1 MSPVRKK
8 RSRRPLTDA
17 CSRHGYDFGYAKHCP
32 QSLCSRRYVFSRV
45 TQTARVLYVSGTD
58 TTVRAADALNEA
70 SEQFTI
76 ELVTTV
82 ADAQSRLTDEI
93 DCIVANYKIS
103 DKSGLHLLKQIRDRY
118 PNLPF
123 VLFTDSG
130 SERLASEAIDAGVS
144 AYLPKGDDPD
154 YGRVADRIETLV
166 ETADGNAEQQRN
178 DQYRERLLDVLADPE
193 CPPGEQI
200 TRLLEIGCERF
211 GTENG
216 HLVSIDRDSQ
226 RHEVVSV
233 FGTEIVTEDVAD
245 LSTTYCR
252 RTIESSDVLD
262 LHDAVEQGWKDD
274 PAYQEHGFS
283 CYIGRKLLVNG
294 ELYGTLCFVSGQSR
308 ASFTEAEITFMN
320 TLGRLFSRM
329 LERRRRQNQFETIFE
344 HTQDAL
350 FLLDYTRDG
359 EFRFRRANEVYDTMT
374 GRLTADLRGKSPR
387 EIVGDEKGGILEAH
401 YRQCVEAQEP
411 VEYVEELEVGTK
423 RRHWQT
429 KLTPVIE
436 DGDVVQ
442 LVGATRDISA
452 QVERE
457 RKLRVRNR
465 GMETAPVGITIS
477 DPTQPDNPMIY
488 VNESY
493 EDMTGYSKEY
503 AVGRNCRFLQGEDTA
518 SEPVDAMR
526 EAIDNRE
533 PVSAELRNYRK
544 DGTEFW
550 NRVNIAPVFDD
561 DGELTH
567 FVGYQEDITEKVE
580 YKRQLEDQNE
590 RLETFA
596 SMVSHDLRNP
606 LGVAQ
611 LRLQMAADT
620 VESEH
625 LDIVATNLDRM
636 EEIIADLLTVTREP
650 EQETETTLVA
660 LPEFAEECWS
670 HVETGDARLVV
681 NADRPVEADR
691 DRLAQ
696 LLENLIRNAVEHGS
710 DLSKIIIGTFEDG
723 FYIEDD
729 GEGIPPA
736 DREKIFEEGYTTSRE
751 GTGLGLSIVSTL
763 VDTHGWEL
771 TVTEGTD
778 GGARFEIRT
787 DNTQN

>member
-1 MSPVRKK
+1 M
-8 RSRRPLTDA
+8 
-17 CSRHGYDFGYAKHCP
+17 
-32 QSLCSRRYVFSRV
+32 
-45 TQTARVLYVSGTD
+45 TQTTRVLYVGDTD
-58 TTVRAADALNEA
+58 TTARVADALEGT
-70 SEQFTI
+70 SERFTI
-76 ELVTTV
+76 EPVDTAV
-82 ADAQSRLTDEI
+82 DAQSRLTDHI
-93 DCIVANYKIS
+93 DCVIATYELPDTNGVQ
-103 DKSGLHLLKQIRDRY
+103 LLQRVREKRPD
-118 PNLPF
+118 LPF
-123 VLFTDSG
+123 VLFPDNG
-130 SERLASEAIDAGVS
+130 SERIASEAIDAGVS

-154 YGRVADRIETLV
+154 YGELADRIEALV
-166 ETADGNAEQQRN
+166 ETADANVEQRRN
-178 DQYRERLLDVLADPE
+178 DRCRERLLDVLADPE
-193 CPPGEQI
+193 YPPDEQI

-211 GTENG
+211 GTTNG

-226 RHEVVSV
+226 RHEIVSV
-233 FGTEIVTEDVAD
+233 FGSEVVTEDVTD

-252 RTIESSDVLD
+252 RTIESNDVLD
-262 LHDAVEQGWKDD
+262 LHDAVAQGWEDD
-274 PAYQEHGFS
+274 PAYQESGFS

-294 ELYGTLCFVSGQSR
+294 ELYGTLCFESERSR

-320 TLGRLFSRM
+320 TLGRLFSRI

-350 FLLDYTRDG
+350 FLLNYTRGD
-359 EFRFRRANEVYDTMT
+359 EFRLRRVNEVYENMT
-374 GRLTADLRGKSPR
+374 GRLTADLRGKTPR
-387 EIVGDEKGGILEAH
+387 EIVGNEKGAILEEH
-401 YRQCVEAQEP
+401 YQQCVETREP
-411 VEYVEELEVGTK
+411 VQYVEALEVGTQ

-436 DGDVVQ
+436 DGNVVQ
-442 LVGATRDISA
+442 LVGARRDISA

-488 VNESY
+488 VNEFY
-493 EDMTGYSKEY
+493 EEMTGYSKEY

-533 PVSAELRNYRK
+533 PVSVELRNYRK

-550 NRVNIAPVFDD
+550 NRVDIAPVFDD
-561 DGELTH
+561 SGELTH
-567 FVGYQEDITEKVE
+567 FVGYQQDITEQVE
-580 YKRQLEDQNE
+580 YKRQLEAKNE

-611 LRLQMAADT
+611 GRLEIVMDT

-625 LDIVATNLDRM
+625 LELVADNLARM
-636 EEIIADLLTVTREP
+636 EEIITDLLTLTREAK
-650 EQETETTLVA
+650 QETETGLIA

-670 HVETGDARLVV
+670 HVETGDVRLVV
-681 NADRPVEADR
+681 DADNPIEADH

-696 LLENLIRNAVEHGS
+696 LLENLIRNAVEHGG
-710 DLSKIIIGTFEDG
+710 DLSTVTIGTFEDG

-729 GEGIPPA
+729 GKGIPAA
-736 DREKIFEEGYTTSRE
+736 DREEIFEEGYTTSRE
-751 GTGLGLSIVSTL
+751 GTGLGLSIVSAL
-763 VDTHGWEL
+763 VDSHGWGL
-771 TVTEGTD
+771 TVTESAD

-787 DNTQN
+787 ENKQN